1 MKVMAR
7 KPKLKQA
14 VVVIHGMGE
23 QVPMETVRG
32 LTDAVWVKDDTLVPP
47 KRREPSLNTV
57 RDGNDI
63 WSKPD
68 SRNRSHELHRM
79 TTESDIHGRRTDFYE
94 FYWAHRIHGTTLD
107 QVWSWITDLLLR
119 NPTKRVPK
127 NVFNVWIALWI
138 LTIILFAIIVALSA
152 GIFQVVEQPAAI
164 TVLIAVLGLAT
175 TALVN
180 WIKNTVLVKIF
191 GDVVR
196 YTKASP
202 LNISRRQEIREKGV
216 ELLETLMGVNN
227 SLDAPKAERSKNK
240 REYDRIIVVSH
251 SLGTIVAYD
260 ILSLAF
266 ARINRLVDKNMGG
279 SAEAQIDALE
289 KMISQRL
296 DAGALDIDMFQQAQS
311 AALENLQA
319 IGSPWI
325 VSDFITLGSP
335 LTHAEFLISDDEKA
349 LTEAQ
354 AERRYPTCPPQMEH
368 DLRTGENHFTYLP
381 GKRAKVGID
390 TRVPHHAAL
399 FGFTRW
405 TNIYSPRKWFI
416 WGDIVSGPIGRHFGL
431 CTTNNSSLESNKLS
445 GIRDIPVLP
454 PRDENNAVKKG
465 FKIPF
470 MTHTKYWNM
479 EIGIAGKQGDTPHHI
494 SVLRKAINLLRSPD
508 PWKKH

>member
-1 MKVMAR
+1 MAR

-47 KRREPSLNTV
+47 KRREPGLHDA
-57 RDGNDI
+57 REGNDI

-94 FYWAHRIHGTTLD
+94 FYWAHRVHGTTLD
-107 QVWSWITDLLLR
+107 QVWSWVTDLLLR
-119 NPTKRVPK
+119 NPKKRVPK
-127 NVFNVWIALWI
+127 DVLNVWVALWV
-138 LTIILFAIIVALSA
+138 LTIISFVVIVAMSA
-152 GIFQVVEQPAAI
+152 GIFQMVEQPAAI

-202 LNISRRQEIREKGV
+202 LNIARRQEIREKGV
-216 ELLETLMGVNN
+216 ELLETLMGLNN
-227 SLDAPKAERSKNK
+227 DLNNPGADGSKQK
-240 REYDRIIVVSH
+240 SEYDRIIVVSH

-279 SAEAQIDALE
+279 AAEAQIDALE
-289 KMISQRL
+289 KMISQQM
-296 DAGALDIDMFQQAQS
+296 DAGALDIDLFQQAQD
-311 AALENLQA
+311 AAFENLQA

-335 LTHAEFLISDDEKA
+335 LTHAEFLISDDENA

-368 DLRTGENHFTYLP
+368 DLRTGEKHFTYLP
-381 GKRAKVGID
+381 GKRAKVGVD
-390 TRVPHHAAL
+390 TRIPHHAAL
-399 FGFTRW
+399 FAFTRW

-416 WGDIVSGPIGRHFGL
+416 WGDIVSGPVGRHFGL
-431 CTTNNSSLESNKLS
+431 STTNNSSQESNKLS

-454 PRDENNAVKKG
+454 PRDENNVVKAG
-465 FKIPF
+465 FKVPF

-479 EIGIAGKQGDTPHHI
+479 DTDVGKKQGKTPHHI
-494 SVLRKAINLLRSPD
+494 AVLRKAVNLLRIKD
-508 PWKKH
+508 PWKKQ